1 MKNVDSKKIMYYVLL
16 VGVLALVIVY
26 FLVYKK
32 YIDKTDSLNAE
43 NRTLSDR
50 VAVLKEY
57 YDNRMMYEE
66 SIEAMQI
73 DINKKLDEF
82 PADVKEEDI
91 LLLAVKSTEDS
102 YIAYTGVNLSDREPI
117 YEIDRG
123 IVGQGSIEGLSD
135 TLTFV
140 KRTVSYVNNVDY
152 FNLKQVI
159 GFILNSPNKKNISV
173 VSYKA
178 NEDTTETAED
188 LEKESEIE
196 MLDGTISV
204 QFFSVLGSGKP
215 YERPEIPEYEAGLF
229 NIFGFDSMTKVDNG
243 L

>member
-1 MKNVDSKKIMYYVLL
+1 MKSIDSKKIMYYVLL
-16 VGVLALVIVY
+16 VGVLALVVVY

-32 YIDKTDSLNAE
+32 YIDMTDTLNAE

-57 YDNRMMYEE
+57 YDNRIIYGE
-66 SIEAMQI
+66 SIEAMDAEI
-73 DINKKLDEF
+73 SKKLDEF

-91 LLLAVKSTEDS
+91 LLLAVNSMNDS
-102 YIAYTGVNLSDREPI
+102 YIAYTGINLSDREPI

-123 IVGQGSIEGLSD
+123 LVGQGSIEGLSD

-140 KRTVSYVNNVDY
+140 KRTVNYVNNVDY
-152 FNLKQVI
+152 FNLKKVI

-178 NEDTTETAED
+178 NEVSEAEEN
-188 LEKESEIE
+188 LENESEIE

-204 QFFSVLGSGKP
+204 QFYSVLGTSKP
-215 YERPEIPEYEAGLF
+215 YQRPEIPDYEAGLF